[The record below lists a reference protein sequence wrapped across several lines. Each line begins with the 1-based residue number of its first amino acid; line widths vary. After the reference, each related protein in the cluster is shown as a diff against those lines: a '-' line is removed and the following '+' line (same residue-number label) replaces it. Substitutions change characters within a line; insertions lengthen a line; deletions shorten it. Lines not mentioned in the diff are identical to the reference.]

1 MLVRLHGSR
10 WAGVGRRQLIAP
22 TVIYSLLII
31 GAVLALFPIFWML
44 SVAFRSNVEI
54 FSVPPAWLPP
64 TFTMEAF
71 DAVLKTSQYVRMYV
85 NSYGVSLAV
94 SAVSLAMAIL
104 AGYGFS
110 RFKFHGSRPL
120 QLFIIGTQMVPPI
133 SLVVPY
139 FILMVILNL
148 YDTYWGLI
156 VTYTAFVLPFAT
168 LMMTSY
174 FNTIPTD
181 LEEAAMVDGCTRVG
195 SMIRVV
201 LPLMLPGMVATGVY
215 AFLLAWNEFLYAVA
229 LTQSESLR
237 LVPVGIA
244 LLMGEHV
251 YQWNVMMAL
260 SILASLP
267 LLVMFLFLQRYLIS
281 GLTVGAV
288 KG

>member
-195 SMIRVV
+195 SMVRVV

>member
-94 SAVSLAMAIL
+94 SAVSLVMAIL

-195 SMIRVV
+195 SMVRVV